1 MKKIIAILLFLG
13 VPSTVLSAGLTCWDR
28 NINAIQGAF
37 TSRAA
42 AESWFPEYVYLTDD
56 TVQWGISADS
66 WYEPMYNENGS
77 YKNAQSF
84 FQGKIFKF
92 MYGKKYNR
100 LTVIM
105 GTEGGYKPIP
115 PAIYMKCEHNE

>member
-1 MKKIIAILLFLG
+1 MSTSVWLNKHFG
-13 VPSTVLSAGLTCWDR
+13 NQVPQLDKLANLK
-28 NINAIQGAF
+28 
-37 TSRAA
+37 
-42 AESWFPEYVYLTDD
+42 YVYLTDD

-77 YKNAQSF
+77 YKNAKSY

-92 MYGKKYNR
+92 KYGKKYNR

-115 PAIYMKCEHNE
+115 PAIYMKCEYNE

>member
-1 MKKIIAILLFLG
+1 MKKIIATLLFLG
-13 VPSTVLSAGLTCWDR
+13 IPSNVLSADLTCWDR

-66 WYEPMYNENGS
+66 WYKPMYNENGS

-84 FQGKIFKF
+84 FQGKIFKYLNF
-92 MYGKKYNR
+92 FCKNKHFSYV
-100 LTVIM
+100 LFVI
-105 GTEGGYKPIP
+105 EICFIP
-115 PAIYMKCEHNE
+115 DF